1 MSTTVQKA
9 SFCFERYLISDAEI
23 HVTDKEVSK
32 KINLAFS
39 PSGIID
45 NNTKTFK
52 LTLQTEVSDENSSF
66 KISVCAIG
74 FFKYRASEIDEVMP
88 FFSGNAPAILFPYI
102 RAYLSSLSAL
112 SGIPLILL
120 PTINMTGLADALK
133 SNIEFAKYLD
143 NVE

>member
-32 KINLAFS
+32 KINFAFS

-45 NNTKTFK
+45 NKAKTFK

-133 SNIEFAKYLD
+133 SNIEFAKYSD